1 MNKKIILLF
10 FAGFFFIL
18 LNAQSIATYPTNW
31 FVNMKLNQIQILL
44 HSKTTKF
51 SNNPIVSI
59 NYNGVE
65 LKKVHPFNNKFYLA
79 IDIVISNTAKP
90 GIIPIRINEGNY
102 KHTVSFELK
111 PRREGK
117 STQFAQG
124 VNSEDFIYLLMPDRF
139 ANGDLSNDKV
149 LGYRD
154 QSLNRDS
161 MYLRHGGDFKGVVN
175 HLDYLQKLGVT
186 TIWMTPVI
194 ENDMPNRTEHGY
206 AFTNH
211 YAIDKRLGGEQDY
224 LLLSNELHK
233 RGMKLIQDAVYNHVG
248 SYNFLVLNPPDDNWL
263 HQWKSFTQTNFREQ
277 PAFDPHGS
285 KKDLDLMQNGWFV
298 KEMPDLN
305 HQNKFV
311 ENFLIQH
318 ALWSVETFGIDGW
331 RIDTYI
337 YNDLDFMNR
346 LNAALSNEYPKITY
360 FGECMVNSTIN
371 QAYFV
376 ENNLNTKFKSNLQA
390 PVDFQPIFN
399 GIHPALTEE
408 NSWNGGVN
416 KLYNTLSNDFLYKD
430 PMRNVILLDNHDLS
444 RFFSLVKENVSKQ
457 KMGIAWLLTC
467 RGIPQLYYGTEVL
480 MKGYSNP
487 DGLVRLDFPGGWDG
501 DKKNAFAETGL
512 TTDEKST
519 LLYTQTIA
527 NFRKNSTAI
536 KTGKLMQYLPKD
548 GVYVYFRY
556 DKNQTIMCVMNTTNQ
571 KKEVHFSDFSEMT
584 NSFKNG
590 VDIVSNQIIQP
601 DFSINEETLLIIALK
616 K

>member
-1 MNKKIILLF
+1 M
-10 FAGFFFIL
+10 L

-31 FVNMKLNQIQILL
+31 FINMKLNKIQILL
-44 HSKTTKF
+44 QSKTTKF
-51 SNNPIVSI
+51 ADNPIVSI
-59 NYNGVE
+59 NYDGVE
-65 LKKVHPFNNKFYLA
+65 LKKVHHFKNKLYLA

-90 GIIPIRINEGNY
+90 GIIPIRINERNY

-117 STQFAQG
+117 GTQFAQG
-124 VNSEDFIYLLMPDRF
+124 VNSDDFIYLLMPDRF
-139 ANGDLSNDKV
+139 ANGDVTNDKV
-149 LGYRD
+149 VGYRD

-161 MYLRHGGDFKGVVN
+161 MYLRHGGDFKGIIN
-175 HLDYLQKLGVT
+175 HIDYLQKLGVT
-186 TIWMTPVI
+186 TLWMTPVI
-194 ENDMPNRTEHGY
+194 ENNMPNRTEHGY

-211 YAIDKRLGGEQDY
+211 YAIDKRLGGDEAY
-224 LLLSNELHK
+224 LQLSIELHK
-233 RGMKLIQDAVYNHVG
+233 KGMKLIQDAVYNHVG
-248 SYNFLVLNPPDDNWL
+248 SYHFLVLNPPDENWL

-318 ALWSVETFGIDGW
+318 ALWSIETFGIDGW

-346 LNAALSNEYPKITY
+346 LNTALSSEYPKITY
-360 FGECMVNSTIN
+360 FGECMVNSTVN

-376 ENNLNTKFKSNLQA
+376 ENNLNTSFKSNLQA
-390 PVDFQPIFN
+390 PVDFQTLFN
-399 GIHPALTEE
+399 GIQPALTEE
-408 NSWNGGVN
+408 NSWNGGVS

-430 PMRNVILLDNHDLS
+430 PMRNVNLLDNHDLS
-444 RFFSLVKENVSKQ
+444 RFFSIVKENVAKQ
-457 KMGIAWLLTC
+457 KIGIAWLLTC
-467 RGIPQLYYGTEVL
+467 RGIPQIYYGTEVL

-487 DGLVRLDFPGGWDG
+487 DGLVRLDFPGGWEG
-501 DKKNAFAETGL
+501 DKKNAFTETGL
-512 TTDEKST
+512 TIEEKST
-519 LLYTQTIA
+519 LQYTQTIA
-527 NFRKNSTAI
+527 NFRKKSTAL
-536 KTGKLMQYLPKD
+536 KKGKLMQYLPKD

-556 DKNQTIMCVMNTTNQ
+556 DKNQTIMCVMNNTNQ
-571 KKEVHFSDFSEMT
+571 SKEVHFSDFYEMT

-601 DFSINEETLLIIALK
+601 NFSINAETLLVIELK